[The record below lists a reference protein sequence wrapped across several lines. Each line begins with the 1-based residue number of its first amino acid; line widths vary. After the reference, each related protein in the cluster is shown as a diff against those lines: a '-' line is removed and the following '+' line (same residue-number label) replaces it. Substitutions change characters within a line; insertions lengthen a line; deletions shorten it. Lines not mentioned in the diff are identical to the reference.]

1 MMESLLASNHLD
13 AHYVKGM
20 CEYFDLDNPV
30 LGLHHL
36 RIASKGAHKEAKYL
50 YGVLLMATDELGK
63 RPGIP
68 ESPYRGNEGRGSTQL
83 LQLLKEFSGLMAFHS
98 IKSLHKLTRITSA
111 ADSSVSS
118 HGEEP
123 DNQTKYKA
131 PIISTSAEEE
141 TWSSLL
147 EFMEAID
154 DQPPPTL
161 LPSESFSF
169 CKRTQSKLCKG
180 SNGLLKSPSLKIIS
194 GTSFLEEVRRQLW
207 DKSGIILHRC
217 MVSVC
222 NA

>member
-1 MMESLLASNHLD
+1 FNSEAMSSTPFHSSQTYKMER
-13 AHYVKGM
+13 VKG
-20 CEYFDLDNPV
+20 
-30 LGLHHL
+30 
-36 RIASKGAHKEAKYL
+36 
-50 YGVLLMATDELGK
+50 LMT
-63 RPGIP
+63 
-68 ESPYRGNEGRGSTQL
+68 
-83 LQLLKEFSGLMAFHS
+83 FHS

-111 ADSSVSS
+111 AGSSVCS

-131 PIISTSAEEE
+131 PSQYHFHSFIFDLLIIFSYQD
-141 TWSSLL
+141 LL

-154 DQPPPTL
+154 DRPPPTL
-161 LPSESFSF
+161 LPSEI

-207 DKSGIILHRC
+207 DKSGIILQRC

>member
-1 MMESLLASNHLD
+1 M
-13 AHYVKGM
+13 
-20 CEYFDLDNPV
+20 
-30 LGLHHL
+30 
-36 RIASKGAHKEAKYL
+36 
-50 YGVLLMATDELGK
+50 T
-63 RPGIP
+63 
-68 ESPYRGNEGRGSTQL
+68 
-83 LQLLKEFSGLMAFHS
+83 FHS

-111 ADSSVSS
+111 AGSSVCS

-131 PIISTSAEEE
+131 PSQYHFHSFIFDLLIIFSYQD
-141 TWSSLL
+141 SLL

-154 DQPPPTL
+154 DRPPPTL

-207 DKSGIILHRC
+207 DKSGIILQRC

>member
-1 MMESLLASNHLD
+1 
-13 AHYVKGM
+13 
-20 CEYFDLDNPV
+20 
-30 LGLHHL
+30 
-36 RIASKGAHKEAKYL
+36 
-50 YGVLLMATDELGK
+50 
-63 RPGIP
+63 
-68 ESPYRGNEGRGSTQL
+68 
-83 LQLLKEFSGLMAFHS
+83 MAFHS

-111 ADSSVSS
+111 AGSSVCS

-131 PIISTSAEEE
+131 PSHHKFENNLLKDKFRNRLCFCSLAHVHSVLLFLTHVHIVLKLKTGIISTSAEEE

-154 DQPPPTL
+154 DRPPPTL

-207 DKSGIILHRC
+207 DKSGIILQRC

>member
-1 MMESLLASNHLD
+1 
-13 AHYVKGM
+13 
-20 CEYFDLDNPV
+20 
-30 LGLHHL
+30 
-36 RIASKGAHKEAKYL
+36 R
-50 YGVLLMATDELGK
+50 
-63 RPGIP
+63 
-68 ESPYRGNEGRGSTQL
+68 
-83 LQLLKEFSGLMAFHS
+83 
-98 IKSLHKLTRITSA
+98 
-111 ADSSVSS
+111 
-118 HGEEP
+118 
-123 DNQTKYKA
+123 
-131 PIISTSAEEE
+131 IISTSAEEE

-169 CKRTQSKLCKG
+169 CQRTQSKLCKG